1 MSLSHPLIEPGTDIS
16 RFRVEQLLAR
26 GGMGL
31 VYRARDVRLDR
42 PVALK
47 VLAPELSDDEEFR
60 QRFVRESRLAAALD
74 HPHVVPVYEAD
85 DWHGLLYVAMR
96 FVHGADL
103 ASVLRGG
110 PLDPPAAMLLI
121 TQAASALDAAHDAGL
136 VHRDVKPGNFLVRG
150 ARPGH
155 VPEDAHLYLTDF
167 GLTKQTGSLSGLTRS
182 GTFLG
187 SLHYVAPEQI
197 RGEEVDGRAD
207 LYALACVAFELLTGA
222 PPFRRDQE
230 AALLWA
236 HMSVPPPRLTDVRPD
251 LPAAMGA
258 VLARGMAKDPA
269 DRPPSCGAFVAELSG
284 ASGRVRAD
292 DDAPRPRVPAPPTV
306 VRRPASEGTPP
317 GPGPGPRPD
326 GRAPDGRAPDGPPP
340 DAAGSVRRRRRWWP
354 LAVAV
359 AGIAAV
365 AAGLLLWSPWGGGA
379 GDVELERQSL
389 VVAPYEAEIP
399 ADWRLLRAEDDV
411 GEFAYFGPEDRF
423 PFDLADPASRAEAA
437 EIAAEDPQRLL
448 SIYVERS
455 PGLADELPEDLPGQI
470 LAGQP
475 EGSTL
480 ELTGTT
486 LVAGLEVPILEGGLF
501 LTDDQQLDVY
511 GVLVDGE
518 TLVFFIAPFSV
529 ESDWQQVWD
538 DVLAS
543 MTPTG

>member
-1 MSLSHPLIEPGTDIS
+1 MSLSQPLLEPGTDVS

-47 VLAPELSDDEEFR
+47 VLAPEVSDDEEFR
-60 QRFVRESRLAAALD
+60 QRFVRECRLAAALD

-110 PLDPPAAMLLI
+110 PLDLPEAMLLI
-121 TQAASALDAAHDAGL
+121 TQTASALDAAHDAGL
-136 VHRDVKPGNFLVRG
+136 VHRDVKPGNLLVAG

-155 VPEDAHLYLTDF
+155 VPEGAHLYLTDF
-167 GLTKQTGSLSGLTRS
+167 GLTKQAGSLSGLTRS

-197 RGEEVDGRAD
+197 RGEDVDRRAD

-236 HMSVPPPRLTDVRPD
+236 HMSVPPPRLTDVRRD
-251 LPAAMGA
+251 LPTPMAD
-258 VLARGMAKDPA
+258 VLVKGMAKDPG
-269 DRPPSCGAFVAELSG
+269 DRQASCGAFAAQLRS
-284 ASGRVRAD
+284 ASGPVRAD
-292 DDAPRPRVPAPPTV
+292 DDARGQRIPAPPTV
-306 VRRPASEGTPP
+306 VRRPEPGGPPAAVLHP
-317 GPGPGPRPD
+317 GPD
-326 GRAPDGRAPDGPPP
+326 GSSPS
-340 DAAGSVRRRRRWWP
+340 AAGSVQRRRRWW
-354 LAVAV
+354 LLGIAAAVA
-359 AGIAAV
+359 AAV
-365 AAGLLLWSPWGGGA
+365 AAGVLAWSPWGGPDG
-379 GDVELERQSL
+379 VELERQSL

-399 ADWRLLRAEDDV
+399 ADWRFLRGDDDL
-411 GEFAYFGPEDRF
+411 GEFAYFGPPDRF
-423 PFDLADPASRAEAA
+423 AFDPADPAGRAEAA
-437 EIAAEDPQRLL
+437 EVAADEPGRLVTM
-448 SIYVERS
+448 YVERD
-455 PGLADELPEDLPGQI
+455 PGLANERPEDLPGQI
-470 LAGQP
+470 VAGQP

-511 GVLVDGE
+511 GVLVDGD
-518 TLVFFIAPFSV
+518 TLVLFIAPFSV
-529 ESDWQQVWD
+529 ESDWQGVWD